1 MKSELQKYLLLLFG
15 SKIFNT
21 NSAFQKQRVI
31 LPNVF
36 VVMKCGHTFCWRNV
50 NYKCLKTECSGNIL
64 NFEGWSGQFMIL
76 HNEEFHDSYRW
87 INILTED
94 KLS

>member
-1 MKSELQKYLLLLFG
+1 MMKSELQKYLLLLFG

-36 VVMKCGHTFCWRNV
+36 VVMKCGHTFC
-50 NYKCLKTECSGNIL
+50 
-64 NFEGWSGQFMIL
+64 
-76 HNEEFHDSYRW
+76 
-87 INILTED
+87 
-94 KLS
+94 